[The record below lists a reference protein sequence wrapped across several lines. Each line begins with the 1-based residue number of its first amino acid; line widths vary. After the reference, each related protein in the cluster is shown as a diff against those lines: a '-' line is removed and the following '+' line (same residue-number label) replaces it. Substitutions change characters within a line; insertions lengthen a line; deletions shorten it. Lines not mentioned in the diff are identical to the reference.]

1 MTHPNEDHPP
11 INHYHK
17 LAKQVLR
24 IRLILPALLFLI
36 GLVVESHE
44 HIISEHSPEYFDFI
58 LEVGLFGVI
67 GPAII
72 AAVLT
77 WIARKLELLAA
88 AHERIEAFNI
98 ELEQKIKA
106 RTAELESANHELRQL
121 DRLKSEFVSLVSHE
135 LRTPLTNI
143 RGGLEII
150 TAEQNGIRSSAT
162 NETFTIVQAEVK
174 RLIRLV
180 QRILDVSALDS
191 GQLQLNCGPMLLRP
205 IIDHIKKESLLF
217 DEAHPLQVELPSPPL
232 LVIADED
239 RVRDILFNLLSNAI
253 KYSPTG
259 SPIILRLKNCG
270 DYAEISVQD
279 FGIGIPVDEQPYLM
293 NQFYRGAV
301 SRDIQGYGLG
311 LYFAKKL
318 IEAHGGK
325 LWVESEGI
333 PGKGSN
339 FHFTLPLDKEVGS

>member
-1 MTHPNEDHPP
+1 MANPNEERSSV
-11 INHYHK
+11 NHYHK

-24 IRLILPALLFLI
+24 IRLILPALLFVV

-58 LEVGLFGVI
+58 LEVGLFGII

-77 WIARKLELLAA
+77 WIARKLELLAT
-88 AHERIEAFNI
+88 AHEKIEAFNI
-98 ELEQKIKA
+98 ELERKIQS
-106 RTAELESANHELRQL
+106 RTAELENANNELRQL

-143 RGGLEII
+143 RGGLEVII
-150 TAEQNGIRSSAT
+150 AEQNGIRSSAAD
-162 NETFTIVQAEVK
+162 ETVTIVQTEVN

-205 IIDHIKKESLLF
+205 IIDHIKKESLSF
-217 DEAHPLQVELPSPPL
+217 DEAHPLQLELPSPPL

-239 RVRDILFNLLSNAI
+239 RIRDILINLLSNAI
-253 KYSPTG
+253 KYSPAG
-259 SPIILRLKNCG
+259 SPIILRLKDCG
-270 DYAEISVQD
+270 DHAQITVQD
-279 FGIGIPVDEQPYLM
+279 FGVGILVNEQPYLM
-293 NQFYRGAV
+293 NQFYRGTV
-301 SRDIQGYGLG
+301 SRSIQGYGLG

-325 LWVESEGI
+325 LWVVSEGI
-333 PGKGSN
+333 LGKGTE
-339 FHFTLPLDKEVGS
+339 FHFTLPLDKEVD

>member
-1 MTHPNEDHPP
+1 MTPMNKEQSP

-17 LAKQVLR
+17 LATQVLQ
-24 IRLILPALLFLI
+24 IRLILPVLLFVVGFI
-36 GLVVESHE
+36 VESHE

-58 LEVGLFGVI
+58 LEVGLFGII

-77 WIARKLELLAA
+77 WIARKLDLLAA
-88 AHERIEAFNI
+88 AQKRIEAFNI
-98 ELEQKIKA
+98 ELEQKIQS
-106 RTAELESANHELRQL
+106 RTAELESANNELRQL
-121 DRLKSEFVSLVSHE
+121 DQLKSEFVSLVSHE

-150 TAEQNGIRSSAT
+150 MTEPNGNRSLAT
-162 NETFTIVQAEVK
+162 NETVTIVQVEVN

-205 IIDHIKKESLLF
+205 IIDHIRKESLRF
-217 DEAHPLQVELPSPPL
+217 DGVHPLQLELPSPPV

-239 RVRDILFNLLSNAI
+239 RIRDILINLLSNAI
-253 KYSPTG
+253 KYSPAG

-270 DYAEISVQD
+270 DHAQISVQD
-279 FGIGIPVDEQPYLM
+279 FGVGIPINEQPHLM
-293 NQFYRGAV
+293 NQFYRGTV
-301 SRDIQGYGLG
+301 SSDIQGYGLG

-325 LWVESEGI
+325 LWVESQGI
-333 PGKGSN
+333 PGKGSE
-339 FHFTLPLDKEVGS
+339 FYFTLPLDKEVG